1 MHIITPKMYILAP
14 KMEKVYLLKRYSPS
28 DGFCTFFLRV
38 CSNAQSYSVYIGSGI
53 IIIQQI
59 IHFLFCVLGLARPTG
74 HARNARKQRTS
85 RRGNHWTSGTETHT
99 VMSSA
104 HSSVAISNQNAFIF
118 T

>member
-1 MHIITPKMYILAP
+1 
-14 KMEKVYLLKRYSPS
+14 
-28 DGFCTFFLRV
+28 V
-38 CSNAQSYSVYIGSGI
+38 CSNAQRYSVYIGSGI

-85 RRGNHWTSGTETHT
+85 RRGNHWTSGT